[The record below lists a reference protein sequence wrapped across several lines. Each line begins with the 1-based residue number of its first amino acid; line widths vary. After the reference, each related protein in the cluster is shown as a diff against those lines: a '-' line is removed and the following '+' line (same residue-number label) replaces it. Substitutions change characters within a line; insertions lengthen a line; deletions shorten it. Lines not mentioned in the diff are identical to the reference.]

1 LGPSNPSTLPDPR
14 VVRTRETLR
23 KAMLDLLEQKPF
35 DQITVREIT
44 ARAGTGYATFF
55 RHYAERSALLQDVVA
70 DEIRDLLALALPTL
84 RATDT
89 RGAALRLCR
98 YVNEHRQLWSA
109 LLAGGS
115 APTMREEFIRQAK
128 RVPPVR
134 TKTTSWLPMDL
145 SIVYGVSALFEVLA
159 WWLQKRRD
167 FPVERVAEILDRL
180 IITPIMS
187 AQ

>member
-1 LGPSNPSTLPDPR
+1 LSPSKPSTLPDPR
-14 VVRTRETLR
+14 VSRTRETLR
-23 KAMLDLLEQKPF
+23 RAMLDLLEQKPF